1 MDTTHMYCEAEVSKL
16 KEKVKEFKKKAR
28 VSNNDFKREKD
39 KADFLGNNVLSWR
52 RSCEKSEEE
61 NEKLKKEN
69 ESLKDEIMTIT
80 SERDDIT
87 HERDDLHGY
96 EEEYKKLELENEE
109 LKKYKDLEK
118 DILVSDVNEK
128 QDKISSLK
136 ILAKLLEER
145 IEELEEISDEYD
157 DYHSQSIHQDD
168 DEYKRLYNLEE
179 ENEKLKDFSEWENHP
194 ALRDKIVV
202 DRDYYMEKEELTK
215 ELIQADDL
223 STKKL
228 SYFMDADEGDL
239 LFLKDKYFLVIPEN
253 LKSECPDS

>member
-1 MDTTHMYCEAEVSKL
+1 MYCEAEVSKL

-52 RSCEKSEEE
+52 RSSEIRDEE

-69 ESLKDEIMTIT
+69 ESLKDEIMSIT

-128 QDKISSLK
+128 QDEISLLK
-136 ILAKLLEER
+136 SR
-145 IEELEEISDEYD
+145 IEEISDEYD

-215 ELIQADDL
+215 ELIKNLKQADDL